1 MNIDEKFPGAS
12 REEILS
18 ALFAQMVLQQ
28 TNMAMMLLG
37 KIANPQTGESMHDPD
52 AASFFIDQLDMLEAK
67 TRGNLSK
74 EEAALLKQSLTTLRM
89 TFVEAMNQPAKNQ
102 PAQTGIPESPASDAP
117 AAESETS
124 KKFTKKY

>member
-1 MNIDEKFPGAS
+1 MNADEKYPGTS

-37 KIANPQTGESMHDPD
+37 RIANPQTGESMHDPE
-52 AASFFIDQLDMLEAK
+52 AASVFIDQLDMLETK

-74 EEAALLKQSLTTLRM
+74 AEEALLKQSLTTLRM
-89 TFVEAMNQPAKNQ
+89 AFVEAVNRPAKDQPA
-102 PAQTGIPESPASDAP
+102 ESPAPETP
-117 AAESETS
+117 AAAASADTDTPKKFS
-124 KKFTKKY
+124 KKY